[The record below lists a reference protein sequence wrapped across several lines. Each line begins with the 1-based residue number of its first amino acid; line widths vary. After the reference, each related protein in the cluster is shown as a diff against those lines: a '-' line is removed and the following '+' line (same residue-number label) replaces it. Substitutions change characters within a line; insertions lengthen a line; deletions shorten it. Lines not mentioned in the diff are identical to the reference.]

1 LKKLFIL
8 LFIGNV
14 LFVACNPAGKEKDL
28 QTIASLEKR
37 LFGDSLHPPKPAV
50 IDSLLAE
57 YGGFAQTYP
66 KDSLAP
72 ILLFKAGELC
82 VSTNQGQKALGY
94 FDQVYRLFP
103 ENEKASYALF
113 MKGFIYDGP
122 LQDTAK
128 ARQFYNE
135 FIQKYPQHP
144 LSADALFSIRNLG
157 KTDEE
162 LIREFEAKLDS
173 AGQKV
178 F

>member
-1 LKKLFIL
+1 LKKLPIFLFLIGSL
-8 LFIGNV
+8 LLSCG
-14 LFVACNPAGKEKDL
+14 PAGKEKDL
-28 QTIASLEKR
+28 QTISSLEKR
-37 LFGDSLHPPKPAV
+37 LFGDSLNPPKPAV
-50 IDSLLAE
+50 IDSLLTE
-57 YGGFAQTYP
+57 YGGFAQTYAQ
-66 KDSLAP
+66 DSLAP
-72 ILLFKAGELC
+72 IFLFKAGELC
-82 VSTNQGQKALGY
+82 ISTNQGQKALGY

-103 ENEKASYALF
+103 NHEKASYALF

-128 ARQFYNE
+128 ARQFYTE

-173 AGQKV
+173 AGQNL